1 MQLKQGGPD
10 WLLATQPDAWRD
22 AFERNGELVATVDDA
37 LDRLLG
43 LQSYAQNRL
52 SSVLNDRL
60 YLLTLLSAIV
70 LPLSFLTGLLG
81 VNVGGVPARDTPWAF
96 AALCVLL
103 GLVAVGEYLLLR
115 RLRWVPRTTAA
126 APDPL
131 ARGPRLR

>member
-1 MQLKQGGPD
+1 M
-10 WLLATQPDAWRD
+10 
-22 AFERNGELVATVDDA
+22 

-43 LQSYAQNRL
+43 LQSYAQKEL

-70 LPLSFLTGLLG
+70 LPLSFVTGLLG

-103 GLVAVGEYLLLR
+103 GLIAVGEYLLLR
-115 RLRWVPRTTAA
+115 RLRWVPRSAAA
-126 APDPL
+126 APDQL
-131 ARGPRLR
+131 ARRPRIR